1 MKSAMQV
8 LRAKKSNSIVSIS
21 PDATVY
27 EAIELMCDKNV
38 GALLV
43 MDGEK
48 LVGML
53 SERDYARKIILAGRA
68 SKETMVKDVMTKEL
82 VVIKPTTSVEEC
94 MAIMTEKFLRHLP
107 VLEDGKVVGL
117 VSIGDAVKTI
127 ISEQNFVI
135 SNLQQYIMQG

>member
-8 LRAKKSNSIVSIS
+8 LRAKKSNSIIAIS

-43 MDGEK
+43 LDGDR
-48 LVGML
+48 LIGVI

-68 SKETMVKDVMTKEL
+68 SRETLVRDVMTKEL
-82 VVIKPTTSVEEC
+82 VVVHPETSVEEC

-107 VLEDGKVVGL
+107 VMEDGKVVGL

-135 SNLQQYIMQG
+135 TNLQQYIMQG

>member
-8 LRAKKSNSIVSIS
+8 LRAKKSNSIIAIS
-21 PDATVY
+21 PGATVY

-43 MDGEK
+43 LDGDR
-48 LVGML
+48 LVGVL
-53 SERDYARKIILAGRA
+53 SERDYARKIILAGKA
-68 SKETMVKDVMTKEL
+68 SKDTLVKDVMTKEL
-82 VVIKPTTSVEEC
+82 IVINPETSVEEC

-107 VLEDGKVVGL
+107 VMDDGKVVGL